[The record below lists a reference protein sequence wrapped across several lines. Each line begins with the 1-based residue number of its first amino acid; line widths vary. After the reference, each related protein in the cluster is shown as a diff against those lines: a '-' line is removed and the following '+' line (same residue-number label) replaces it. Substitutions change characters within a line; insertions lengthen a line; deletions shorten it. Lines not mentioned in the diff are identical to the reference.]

1 MELFLTEQHVELKQF
16 MVVTKIIL
24 DNCDVYDATTG
35 ELVISFKKNV
45 IPNELYNIDPKMITY
60 SKQYSNNRGAAAG
73 ITNVKDLQ
81 KGMEHW
87 RNYPV
92 EVIDK
97 HGNPLPDDHKEVVS
111 HIRMKDGTINK
122 RKRSNQVMSNSVG
135 GYDKSNI
142 YPCRLTNWTRKNLE
156 AYHSIFPLSKHISN
170 LYFQYAPDKW
180 LHQYDKYC
188 KSPKEFVIPDTNFS
202 TLTINMDFRTAT
214 HKDAGDCK
222 DGLTAFTVKNIDDFK
237 GGELCFPTYN
247 IGFDI
252 QQGDLLLFNPHKIH
266 CNNPLTKK
274 GRMSFVFYLRE
285 KMDMCS

>member
-1 MELFLTEQHVELKQF
+1 MELFLTEQPVELKQF
-16 MVVTKIIL
+16 LNVNKIIL
-24 DNCDVYDATTG
+24 NDCDVYDKDTD
-35 ELVISFKKNV
+35 ELVICFKKNV
-45 IPNELYNIDPKMITY
+45 IPKELYNIDPKLIKHA
-60 SKQYSNNRGAAAG
+60 SAYSNNRGAAAG

-87 RNYPV
+87 KNYPV

-97 HGNPLPDDHKEVVS
+97 HGNPLPDDHKEITS
-111 HIRMKDGTINK
+111 WIRMKDGTINK

-135 GYDKSNI
+135 GYDQSNI
-142 YPCRLTNWTRKNLE
+142 YPCRLTNWTRKNLQ
-156 AYHSIFPLSKHISN
+156 AYESIFPLSKYISD

-180 LHQYDKYC
+180 LRQYDKYS
-188 KSPKEFVIPDTNFS
+188 KSPPEFTIPDTNFS
-202 TLTINMDFRTAT
+202 TLTINMNFRTAC

-222 DGLTAFTVKNIDDFK
+222 DGLTAFTIKDIDGFK
-237 GGELCFPTYN
+237 GSELCFPTYN
-247 IGFDI
+247 IAFDVREE
-252 QQGDLLLFNPHKIH
+252 DLVLFNPHKIH